1 MEVNKMAVTAAMI
14 KELREMTGVG
24 MSTCKEALVEADG
37 NIEKAVE
44 ILREKG
50 LAAAAKKA
58 GRIAAEGLSYAYI
71 TDDNKAGVVVEVNS
85 ETDFVAKNA
94 EFQKFVDTVAKQAV
108 KSNSANMDEFF
119 AEKWIEDES
128 ITVKEALNQKI
139 AVIGENLNIRRFKK
153 FVNNEN
159 DFLISYLHA
168 GGKVAVLLQFETDV
182 NSENEALIEAGKN
195 IAMQIAA
202 MSPEFVDKSSVP
214 DDYIKKET
222 EILTQQAKNDPANAK
237 KPDNVIEKM
246 ISGRLNKELKE
257 KCLIEQEYVK
267 AENKETVKQYVDS
280 VAKKVGGKISVKAF
294 VRFET
299 GEGIEKKEENFAE
312 EVNKA
317 MGV

>member
-1 MEVNKMAVTAAMI
+1 MAVTAAMI

-37 NIEKAVE
+37 NIDKAVE

-71 TDDNKAGVVVEVNS
+71 TDDNKIGVVVEVNS

-94 EFQKFVDTVAKQAV
+94 EFQKYVNTVAKQVA
-108 KSNSANMDEFF
+108 KSNAKNMDELFN
-119 AEKWIEDES
+119 EKWIEDENV
-128 ITVKEALNQKI
+128 TVKEALNQKI

-153 FVNNEN
+153 FVNDDNN
-159 DFLISYLHA
+159 FMVSYMHA
-168 GGKVAVLLQFETDV
+168 GGKVAVLLQFQTDV
-182 NSENEALIEAGKN
+182 KSDALNEAGKN
-195 IAMQIAA
+195 VAMQIAA
-202 MSPEFVDKSSVP
+202 MNPEFVDKEAVP
-214 DDYIKKET
+214 KDYIQKET

-246 ISGRLNKELKE
+246 IAGRLNKELKE
-257 KCLIEQEYVK
+257 KCLVEQEYVK
-267 AENKETVKQYVDS
+267 AENKETVKQYIDS
-280 VAKKVGGKISVKAF
+280 VAKEIGGKVSIKDF

-317 MGV
+317 MNV